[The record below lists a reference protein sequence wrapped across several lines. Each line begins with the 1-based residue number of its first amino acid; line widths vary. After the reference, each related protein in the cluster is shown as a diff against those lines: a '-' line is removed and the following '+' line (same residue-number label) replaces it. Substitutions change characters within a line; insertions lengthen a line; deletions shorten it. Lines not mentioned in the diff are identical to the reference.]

1 MALVTVPYDIQIDHD
16 GRKYQVHIPALTVPR
31 CAACNLIVIDSEAD
45 TSIENAFRKEA
56 KLLAEEQIRESR
68 KNLRMT
74 QDELAAYLGI
84 AAATLSRWETGAQR
98 QQRFHDGVLRAF
110 FEMKS
115 LREFLGTLHGI
126 PGAAE
131 MQELPVPTRAS
142 DGPTVATPA

>member
-16 GRKYQVHIPALTVPR
+16 GRKYQVHIPALTVPQ
-31 CAACNLIVIDSEAD
+31 CAECNLIVIDSEAD
-45 TSIENAFRKEA
+45 QYIEIAFRQEA
-56 KLLAEEQIRESR
+56 KLLTAEQIRDCR
-68 KNLRMT
+68 KNLHMT
-74 QDELAAYLGI
+74 QEELAAYLGI

-126 PGAAE
+126 PGAAD
-131 MQELPVPTRAS
+131 MQELPVATQAS
-142 DGPTVATPA
+142 DGAAVATTA